1 MNGVAAN
8 HIAKLDAATG
18 AVDPGFHA
26 TTTNF
31 VSDLVLVGPK
41 LYAVGDFGQM
51 NG

>member
-8 HIAKLDAATG
+8 HIAKLDPATG

-31 VSDLVLVGPK
+31 VSDLVLSGPSSTPS
-41 LYAVGDFGQM
+41 ATSAR
-51 NG
+51 